1 MCLLVC
7 LLLVQVGWS
16 GRVASHG
23 APGLPCHGAPLEGW
37 AGRVRV
43 DTTHGRSR
51 PLLPLL
57 LMELLLLLLMVMLL
71 KLVLLMLL
79 MLLLLQH
86 LLLVLHCN
94 GRRERDPKL
103 AVEVLLLMRML

>member
-1 MCLLVC
+1 M
-7 LLLVQVGWS
+7 
-16 GRVASHG
+16 
-23 APGLPCHGAPLEGW
+23 EGW

-43 DTTHGRSR
+43 DTTHGRPR

-57 LMELLLLLLMVMLL
+57 LMELLLLLLLMVMLL
-71 KLVLLMLL
+71 KLVLLLL
-79 MLLLLQH
+79 MLLLQH

>member
-1 MCLLVC
+1 M
-7 LLLVQVGWS
+7 
-16 GRVASHG
+16 
-23 APGLPCHGAPLEGW
+23 EGW

-43 DTTHGRSR
+43 DTTHGRSW

-71 KLVLLMLL
+71 KLVLLL
-79 MLLLLQH
+79 MLLQH

>member
-1 MCLLVC
+1 M
-7 LLLVQVGWS
+7 
-16 GRVASHG
+16 
-23 APGLPCHGAPLEGW
+23 EGW

-43 DTTHGRSR
+43 DTTHGRPR

-71 KLVLLMLL
+71 KLVLLLL
-79 MLLLLQH
+79 MLLLQH

>member
-1 MCLLVC
+1 M
-7 LLLVQVGWS
+7 
-16 GRVASHG
+16 
-23 APGLPCHGAPLEGW
+23 
-37 AGRVRV
+37 
-43 DTTHGRSR
+43 DTTHGRPW

-57 LMELLLLLLMVMLL
+57 LVELLLLLMVMLL
-71 KLVLLMLL
+71 KLVLLLL
-79 MLLLLQH
+79 MLLLQH

>member
-23 APGLPCHGAPLEGW
+23 APGLPCHGAPWEGW

-71 KLVLLMLL
+71 KLVLLLL
-79 MLLLLQH
+79 MLLLQH

>member
-1 MCLLVC
+1 M
-7 LLLVQVGWS
+7 
-16 GRVASHG
+16 
-23 APGLPCHGAPLEGW
+23 EGW

-71 KLVLLMLL
+71 KLVLLLL
-79 MLLLLQH
+79 MLLLQH